1 MTPQVEF
8 SFSILLSLKW
18 KEPFKIQCLSMSE
31 AIPRKHLQS
40 STIRRTTS
48 KREIN
53 DEDLVKIGETKV
65 LEIDFDAFFSYMMK
79 STKEA
84 GAKVESFAQPLHFL
98 HSCGACRCPLGS
110 EHDIFIYRGDRAFCS
125 IGCREE
131 YMQNKC

>member
-1 MTPQVEF
+1 
-8 SFSILLSLKW
+8 
-18 KEPFKIQCLSMSE
+18 MSE

-110 EHDIFIYRGDRAFCS
+110 EHDIFIYRYEFHEIYFKMNKIKIR
-125 IGCREE
+125 GC
-131 YMQNKC
+131 YTHTIYTYIAYN